1 MSSIIIS
8 INNEIFFQSSIPAVP
23 KVTPPYE
30 RRSRY
35 DYSPP
40 PKYARGAPGH
50 FEELDPYGRVPR
62 YRELPAHRMPHYED
76 DDLSKRRMVRTT
88 REVIV
93 EKADEWND
101 PWARKSR
108 RGSAGRERSG
118 RGRERSYSSNSS
130 YSSSSASSRS
140 RSSSSSGSPSAAR
153 RKRFSN
159 TSKERITP
167 RKSAKARSRSNS
179 LKGARSR
186 AADKKAVSP
195 VVTLK
200 RKKTMSP
207 QQVRGHKKS
216 RVSSSGTGSSSGS
229 ESGSD
234 SYSSSTSDS
243 KGKKKREKIVVERK
257 TGKQKART
265 NRMNVFIK

>member
-1 MSSIIIS
+1 
-8 INNEIFFQSSIPAVP
+8 
-23 KVTPPYE
+23 
-30 RRSRY
+30 
-35 DYSPP
+35 
-40 PKYARGAPGH
+40 
-50 FEELDPYGRVPR
+50 
-62 YRELPAHRMPHYED
+62 
-76 DDLSKRRMVRTT
+76 MVRTT

-108 RGSAGRERSG
+108 RGSAGREKGG

-153 RKRFSN
+153 PKRFSN
-159 TSKERITP
+159 NSKERITP

-179 LKGARSR
+179 IKGQHSQVRVR
-186 AADKKAVSP
+186 AAEKKPVSP

-200 RKKTMSP
+200 RKKTISP
-207 QQVRGHKKS
+207 QQVRQERAHKKP

-229 ESGSD
+229 ESGSE
-234 SYSSSTSDS
+234 SYSSSTSES
-243 KGKKKREKIVVERK
+243 KAKKKREKIVVERK
-257 TGKQKART
+257 TASMGKKNALVAR
-265 NRMNVFIK
+265 ILL

>member
-1 MSSIIIS
+1 MK
-8 INNEIFFQSSIPAVP
+8 A
-23 KVTPPYE
+23 TPPYE
-30 RRSRY
+30 RRPRY

-50 FEELDPYGRVPR
+50 YEDLDPYGRVPR

-130 YSSSSASSRS
+130 YSSSSATSRS
-140 RSSSSSGSPSAAR
+140 RSSSSSGSPSATR
-153 RKRFSN
+153 RKRFTN

-167 RKSAKARSRSNS
+167 KKPAKVRSRSNS
-179 LKGARSR
+179 IKGQLARGR
-186 AADKKAVSP
+186 GGDKKAVSP

-200 RKKTMSP
+200 RKKTISP

-257 TGKQKART
+257 TASMGKRSALTARIFF
-265 NRMNVFIK
+265 NLIHYSSS

>member
-1 MSSIIIS
+1 
-8 INNEIFFQSSIPAVP
+8 
-23 KVTPPYE
+23 
-30 RRSRY
+30 
-35 DYSPP
+35 
-40 PKYARGAPGH
+40 
-50 FEELDPYGRVPR
+50 
-62 YRELPAHRMPHYED
+62 MPHYED

-140 RSSSSSGSPSAAR
+140 RSSSSSGSPSATR

-159 TSKERITP
+159 TSKERIT
-167 RKSAKARSRSNS
+167 RKPVKARSRSNS
-179 LKGARSR
+179 LKGQHSVRARG
-186 AADKKAVSP
+186 ADKKAASP
-195 VVTLK
+195 VATLK

-207 QQVRGHKKS
+207 QQVRAHKKS

-257 TGKQKART
+257 TASMGKQSALT
-265 NRMNVFIK
+265 AGIFFITIHYSSS